1 MNPQHHLDPATLV
14 SFASGALG
22 EAMVAVAATHLVGC
36 RRCRALLRDADDIG
50 GRLLAQQQ
58 PDRNRQGRFEVL
70 RKAMSERLDGVPLE
84 TSPQPKPENVLS
96 VVPEDHL
103 PEPLHRYF
111 GTTYSGLRW
120 RWVAPGVRLIRAD
133 NARAGSLIML
143 KIAPGKSLPM
153 HGHGGTELTQVLRG
167 AYDDRLGHFAPGD
180 MADLDSEVEHQPV
193 TIPGVP
199 CVCVAALEAPLRFR
213 GWLARK
219 LQPLVGL

>member
-1 MNPQHHLDPATLV
+1 
-14 SFASGALG
+14 
-22 EAMVAVAATHLVGC
+22 
-36 RRCRALLRDADDIG
+36 
-50 GRLLAQQQ
+50 
-58 PDRNRQGRFEVL
+58 
-70 RKAMSERLDGVPLE
+70 
-84 TSPQPKPENVLS
+84 
-96 VVPEDHL
+96 
-103 PEPLHRYF
+103 
-111 GTTYSGLRW
+111 
-120 RWVAPGVRLIRAD
+120 
-133 NARAGSLIML
+133 ML